1 MFISCRGLRILV
13 ELLDEDYVSNR
24 TLILSALEGIG
35 SVFDLQSP
43 TPRNDFCRMF
53 VREGILDP
61 LSTALLS
68 ILRDTDL
75 GSGPEVGK
83 GKGNEGEGIR
93 EMVHADRAMGVLL
106 LFCQVAQ
113 ADMRVRE
120 AFANRTIV
128 IREYLPRRRLTPRP
142 AQSVRV
148 VTEKAA
154 RDRHQGDQAPVNIAA
169 AHRGAAELE
178 CNGGARRVTRQDI
191 SRFAQQCGLGGDAF
205 CRILTAPRRSARISS
220 KPSTRCVAFRKPDKK
235 RPPRPGS
242 SLCSNGSFY
251 TDLP

>member
-13 ELLDEDYVSNR
+13 ELLDEDYISNR

-68 ILRDTDL
+68 ILRDADL
-75 GSGPEVGK
+75 GGKASISVGSSGSGKEKEKEV
-83 GKGNEGEGIR
+83 EGEM
-93 EMVHADRAMGVLL
+93 EHAERAMAVLL

-128 IREYLPRRRLTPRP
+128 IRELPYPRL
-142 AQSVRV
+142 
-148 VTEKAA
+148 
-154 RDRHQGDQAPVNIAA
+154 
-169 AHRGAAELE
+169 LE
-178 CNGGARRVTRQDI
+178 
-191 SRFAQQCGLGGDAF
+191 
-205 CRILTAPRRSARISS
+205 
-220 KPSTRCVAFRKPDKK
+220 
-235 RPPRPGS
+235 
-242 SLCSNGSFY
+242 
-251 TDLP
+251 

>member
-13 ELLDEDYVSNR
+13 ELLDEDYITNR

-68 ILRDTDL
+68 ILRDTEL
-75 GSGPEVGK
+75 GGGVSNGSGMSGK
-83 GKGNEGEGIR
+83 GKEKEKDKDGEL
-93 EMVHADRAMGVLL
+93 EHAERAMAVLL

-113 ADMRVRE
+113 ADARVRE

-128 IREYLPRRRLTPRP
+128 IREY
-142 AQSVRV
+142 
-148 VTEKAA
+148 
-154 RDRHQGDQAPVNIAA
+154 
-169 AHRGAAELE
+169 
-178 CNGGARRVTRQDI
+178 CN
-191 SRFAQQCGLGGDAF
+191 L
-205 CRILTAPRRSARISS
+205 
-220 KPSTRCVAFRKPDKK
+220 
-235 RPPRPGS
+235 
-242 SLCSNGSFY
+242 
-251 TDLP
+251 

>member
-13 ELLDEDYVSNR
+13 ELLDEDYISNR

-68 ILRDTDL
+68 ILRDVDL
-75 GSGPEVGK
+75 GGSVGSAGSGK
-83 GKGNEGEGIR
+83 GKEKEVEGDME
-93 EMVHADRAMGVLL
+93 HAERAMAVLL

-113 ADMRVRE
+113 ADTRVRE

-128 IREYLPRRRLTPRP
+128 IRELLP
-142 AQSVRV
+142 S
-148 VTEKAA
+148 
-154 RDRHQGDQAPVNIAA
+154 
-169 AHRGAAELE
+169 
-178 CNGGARRVTRQDI
+178 
-191 SRFAQQCGLGGDAF
+191 
-205 CRILTAPRRSARISS
+205 CR
-220 KPSTRCVAFRKPDKK
+220 
-235 RPPRPGS
+235 
-242 SLCSNGSFY
+242 
-251 TDLP
+251 